1 MYYFLLLSSVNKAF
15 KTFQENL
22 YGIAVTWVI
31 FANIEH
37 NSVSFEIGHSFS
49 TRNSF

>member
-1 MYYFLLLSSVNKAF
+1 M
-15 KTFQENL
+15 T
-22 YGIAVTWVI
+22 

-49 TRNSF
+49 TRKSVEWIGCRESADKSGNFGGTK